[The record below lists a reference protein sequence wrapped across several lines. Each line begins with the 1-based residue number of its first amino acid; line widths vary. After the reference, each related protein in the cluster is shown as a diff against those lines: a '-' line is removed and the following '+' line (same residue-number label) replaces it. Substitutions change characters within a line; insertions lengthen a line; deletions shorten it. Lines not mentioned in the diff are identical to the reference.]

1 MRPFYPEIVV
11 AGVTDVPR
19 VDHCIYCDD
28 IVIVFRGERLRA
40 RRVESMERCGA
51 DIATTLPHFTK
62 NRCLQQNTG
71 AHRNFSKRPRVLQIA
86 VIIVKNSVNNTV
98 IDQSMRQL
106 SQ

>member
-1 MRPFYPEIVV
+1 MRPFYPEIVA

-28 IVIVFRGERLRA
+28 IGIVFRGERLRV

-62 NRCLQQNTG
+62 NRCLQQNMG
-71 AHRNFSKRPRVLQIA
+71 AHRKISKRPRVLQIA
-86 VIIVKNSVNNTV
+86 VSVIVSCLLNC
-98 IDQSMRQL
+98 IR
-106 SQ
+106 